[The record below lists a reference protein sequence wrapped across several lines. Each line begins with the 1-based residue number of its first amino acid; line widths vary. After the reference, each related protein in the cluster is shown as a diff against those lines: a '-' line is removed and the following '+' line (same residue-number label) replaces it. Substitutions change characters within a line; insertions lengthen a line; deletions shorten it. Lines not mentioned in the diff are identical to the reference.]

1 MNSYQLISE
10 ILVSKMLRNI
20 AHQAH
25 ILIVHKFGLNWNL
38 SALLRKAWTTE
49 LNMNLFHKVICWT
62 LYFRQMVGVHLAP
75 HPIWLQ
81 WSCHTLSLKSFSKTP
96 WRKENLMKIQ
106 TIQSSQTPSS
116 CRQPAVQGWSCR
128 GNWFLFSRNL
138 SKEIILR
145 PNLSGSASCSYRW
158 PPQVTHCQSK
168 HLKRSVIPDFSSCFC
183 FYQLTSF
190 PKSKLVSIGKED
202 SMENGG
208 HYVNPDVE
216 EGEQAH
222 DAPMLWNRINTWK
235 YSAWNHF
242 ISS

>member
-116 CRQPAVQGWSCR
+116 CRQPAVQGFR
-128 GNWFLFSRNL
+128 GNWFLFRRNL
-138 SKEIILR
+138 STEIILR

-158 PPQVTHCQSK
+158 PPQVTHCQQT
-168 HLKRSVIPDFSSCFC
+168 P
-183 FYQLTSF
+183 
-190 PKSKLVSIGKED
+190 
-202 SMENGG
+202 
-208 HYVNPDVE
+208 
-216 EGEQAH
+216 
-222 DAPMLWNRINTWK
+222 
-235 YSAWNHF
+235 
-242 ISS
+242 

>member
-1 MNSYQLISE
+1 MSSYQLISDM
-10 ILVSKMLRNI
+10 LVSKMLRNI
-20 AHQAH
+20 EHQAH

-81 WSCHTLSLKSFSKTP
+81 WSCHTLSLKSFPKHLEG
-96 WRKENLMKIQ
+96 KKIWWKYKQ
-106 TIQSSQTPSS
+106 FNQLKHLH
-116 CRQPAVQGWSCR
+116 PAVSQQFRAEVVGGTDFYSDAIWAQRSSWGQICQA
-128 GNWFLFSRNL
+128 L
-138 SKEIILR
+138 
-145 PNLSGSASCSYRW
+145 
-158 PPQVTHCQSK
+158 PPAPIAGPLKLLTASK
-168 HLKRSVIPDFSSCFC
+168 HLKKLVIQDFSSCFC

-208 HYVNPDVE
+208 HYVIPDVE

-235 YSAWNHF
+235 YSAWNYF

>member
-128 GNWFLFSRNL
+128 GNWFLFRRNL
-138 SKEIILR
+138 STEIILR

-158 PPQVTHCQSK
+158 PPQVTHCQQTPWKIGHSRFFQLFLFLPT
-168 HLKRSVIPDFSSCFC
+168 HL
-183 FYQLTSF
+183 F
-190 PKSKLVSIGKED
+190 PKVKAGLNWQRGFHGKWGPLCEPWC
-202 SMENGG
+202 GG
-208 HYVNPDVE
+208 
-216 EGEQAH
+216 GWA
-222 DAPMLWNRINTWK
+222 
-235 YSAWNHF
+235 
-242 ISS
+242 SSWCPHALK